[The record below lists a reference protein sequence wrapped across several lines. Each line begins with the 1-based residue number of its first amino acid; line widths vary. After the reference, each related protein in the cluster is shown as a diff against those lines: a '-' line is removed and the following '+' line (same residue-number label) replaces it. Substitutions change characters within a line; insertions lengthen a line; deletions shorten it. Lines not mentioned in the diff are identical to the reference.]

1 MIGSRLRAGGLAL
14 LVVASMLV
22 GGLITV
28 QVFDDGDPSTATPA
42 VTVAAE
48 ETASPTQSVVQTA
61 DDQAPS
67 DSSVVGFSTI
77 ENLPDLVESVIDSVV
92 YIELNGGAGTGTGV
106 VLDTDGHIVTNYH
119 VVESASDIVVRLHDG
134 SAARAVVLG
143 VDPSSDLAVVQADF
157 DPAVL
162 QPATFGDSESMR
174 VGDSVFAIGNPFT
187 QEWTVTAGII
197 SGIDRGT
204 ESGFTGRQILGVI
217 QTDAPVNPGNSGGPL
232 FDANGDVIGINTSIE
247 GPPGFRGNVG
257 LGFAVPSNTVLR
269 YLPAMLAGET
279 IVHTQLGVG
288 VSGGSLNGSVNE
300 VVAEDLGL
308 AVDRG
313 FLVGNSVQGAALA
326 AGIEPGDVIT
336 KIGGVEVSSF
346 TDLAVEIDGY
356 EVGDQVTIELNRN
369 GDVLEVVA
377 TLQAWTGQ

>member
-1 MIGSRLRAGGLAL
+1 LIGSRLRAGGLAL

-28 QVFDDGDPSTATPA
+28 QVFDDGEPSATTPA
-42 VTVAAE
+42 VTAAAD

-67 DSSVVGFSTI
+67 DASVVGFSTI
-77 ENLPDLVESVIDSVV
+77 ENLPDVVESVIDSVV

-106 VLDTDGHIVTNYH
+106 VLDTDGHFVTNYH
-119 VVESASDIVVRLHDG
+119 VVESASEIVVRLRDG
-134 SAARAVVLG
+134 SAARAEVLG
-143 VDPSSDLAVVQADF
+143 VDPSSDLAVIQADF

-162 QPATFGDSESMR
+162 HPATFGDSESMR

-187 QEWTVTAGII
+187 QEWTVTVGII

-217 QTDAPVNPGNSGGPL
+217 QTDAAVNPGNSGGPL

-269 YLPAMLAGET
+269 YLPAMLAGEA

-288 VSGGSLNGSVNE
+288 VTGGSVNGGSVNE
-300 VVAEDLGL
+300 VVASDLGL

-313 FLVGNSVQGAALA
+313 VLVGSAGGAAQA
-326 AGIEPGDVIT
+326 AGIQPGDVIT
-336 KIGGVEVSSF
+336 KIGGVEVLSF

>member
-1 MIGSRLRAGGLAL
+1 LIGSRLRAGGLAL

-28 QVFDDGDPSTATPA
+28 QLFDDGDPSTATPA
-42 VTVAAE
+42 VTAAAD

-143 VDPSSDLAVVQADF
+143 VDPSSDLAVIQADF

-162 QPATFGDSESMR
+162 HPATFGDSESMR

-269 YLPAMLAGET
+269 YLPAMLAGEDV
-279 IVHTQLGVG
+279 VHTQLGVT
-288 VSGGSLNGSVNE
+288 GGPVNE
-300 VVAEDLGL
+300 VVASDLGL

-313 FLVGNSVQGAALA
+313 FLVGTPVAGAAQA
-326 AGIEPGDVIT
+326 AGIQPGDVIT
-336 KIGGVEVSSF
+336 TIGGVEIFSF
-346 TDLAVEIDGY
+346 TDLAVQIDGY

-369 GDVLEVVA
+369 GDELEVVA